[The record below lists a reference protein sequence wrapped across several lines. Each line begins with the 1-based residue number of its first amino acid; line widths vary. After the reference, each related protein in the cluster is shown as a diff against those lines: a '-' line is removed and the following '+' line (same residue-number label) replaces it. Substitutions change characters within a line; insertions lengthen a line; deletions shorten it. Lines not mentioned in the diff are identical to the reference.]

1 MIITI
6 PYLQYVTLMLTQ
18 LKQYSIK
25 IKFSLKGSRGYKRQ
39 EGSPK
44 KGKKEIKHAKEVKR

>member
-1 MIITI
+1 
-6 PYLQYVTLMLTQ
+6 MLTQ